1 VILPTAPTGVCA
13 NLMKAVS
20 WVEVMMSNKRDEAV
34 RQTIS
39 QSVRQR
45 FVTVVFVNVCQKM
58 RTS

>member
-1 VILPTAPTGVCA
+1 
-13 NLMKAVS
+13 
-20 WVEVMMSNKRDEAV
+20 VEVMMSNKRDEAV